1 MYYIWPATAVEGNG
15 HHQRERSWYSLSL
28 GRISHVHEF
37 LGWYRKIDGW
47 FWIGRSVWRDLRI
60 LWNIYSL
67 EKLTQS
73 ALISHL
79 LSSIANGELDLS
91 ELEKTY
97 QTMET
102 GMTED
107 DSMEL
112 STKQIM
118 KDLAERMAVTRNENI
133 KSHTAKL
140 WLLYVQYISIVKE
153 YILSERTCNWSLH
166 LHTVQKMMISLLFL
180 DISTMLS
187 VPDLMPKKFWH
198 CQMKSYGYNNS
209 LLMENMQYD
218 VLAATG
224 LVCSQTWWS
233 NKL

>member
-1 MYYIWPATAVEGNG
+1 MYHIWPATAVEGNG

-37 LGWYRKIDGW
+37 LGWYREIDGW

-60 LWNIYSL
+60 LWNIYFL
-67 EKLTQS
+67 EKLTQR

-79 LSSIANGELDLS
+79 LNSIVNGGELDLS

-102 GMTED
+102 GMIED

-153 YILSERTCNWSLH
+153 YILSERTCNWSLD
-166 LHTVQKMMISLLFL
+166 LHTVQKLMNLFAVSGHINYAKCYRL
-180 DISTMLS
+180 NI
-187 VPDLMPKKFWH
+187 
-198 CQMKSYGYNNS
+198 Q
-209 LLMENMQYD
+209 
-218 VLAATG
+218 
-224 LVCSQTWWS
+224 
-233 NKL
+233 

>member
-1 MYYIWPATAVEGNG
+1 MYHIWSATAVEGNG
-15 HHQRERSWYSLSL
+15 HHQRERSWYILSL

-60 LWNIYSL
+60 LWNIYFL

-79 LSSIANGELDLS
+79 LNSIVNGELDLS

-133 KSHTAKL
+133 KSHTANSGYCMCSTSASRKNIFSQRER
-140 WLLYVQYISIVKE
+140 VIDHCISIRSKKW
-153 YILSERTCNWSLH
+153 WSLCC
-166 LHTVQKMMISLLFL
+166 
-180 DISTMLS
+180 
-187 VPDLMPKKFWH
+187 FWTYQQ
-198 CQMKSYGYNNS
+198 C
-209 LLMENMQYD
+209 
-218 VLAATG
+218 
-224 LVCSQTWWS
+224 
-233 NKL
+233 